1 MDILK
6 LLFVF
11 VATCLTAYTILIFVL
26 FVSLIVTIVRD
37 EVKHNGKK

>member
-26 FVSLIVTIVRD
+26 FNRD
-37 EVKHNGKK
+37 DR